1 MATVWSLNQEFDVG
15 NHYSSLAELVDERDL
30 RGGERVYTANKQR
43 GPHGLIFANVRERIV
58 TEAELRELE
67 RY

>member
-1 MATVWSLNQEFDVG
+1 MATVWSLNQEIDAD
-15 NHYSSLAELVDERDL
+15 NHYSSLAELVDEHDL

-43 GPHGLIFANVRERIV
+43 GQHGLIFANVMERIV

-67 RY
+67 RH